1 MEKFVT
7 HGLIGEAVLGILY
20 VLIRLPDSWA
30 IFIIPILMLG
40 GLITGFLLG
49 RKSL

>member
-7 HGLIGEAVLGILY
+7 HGLIEEAVLGILY
-20 VLIRLPDSWA
+20 VLIRMPDSWA
-30 IFIIPILMLG
+30 IFVMPILMLG
-40 GLITGFLLG
+40 GFILGFLLG